1 MCKSKRK
8 THPLFLS
15 APLVSLSPAP
25 FPLFS
30 CFLFSFGKAQV
41 TAGKKPQR
49 IKKSNSKMSHLKYHL
64 MNRLVC
70 ELTMGRAHV
79 LQRIG
84 GSAGAAL
91 PHLMYVGWTSAHL
104 PETFPT
110 SHLPALPSFTVWH
123 VASLSAQQHCGR
135 GLHVH
140 LHLPSLRSSR
150 SPSPSGCGR
159 PLARPAR
166 VSCPASLSADLL
178 LALSH
183 FYYRSPCFSFCKC
196 NATHTC

>member
-1 MCKSKRK
+1 MYKSKRE
-8 THPLFLS
+8 TLTRSFSLP
-15 APLVSLSPAP
+15 PLVSLSPAP
-25 FPLFS
+25 FPRFS
-30 CFLFSFGKAQV
+30 CFLFSFGKSQV

-70 ELTMGRAHV
+70 VLTIGRARV

-91 PHLMYVGWTSAHL
+91 SCLMYTAWISAHL

-135 GLHVH
+135 RLHVH

-150 SPSPSGCGR
+150 SPSLSGCGR
-159 PLARPAR
+159 PLAGTHTAQRAIG
-166 VSCPASLSADLL
+166 CPASLSADLL
-178 LALSH
+178 LAPYTSWLDL
-183 FYYRSPCFSFCKC
+183 
-196 NATHTC
+196 

>member
-1 MCKSKRK
+1 MYKSKRE
-8 THPLFLS
+8 TLTRSFSPP
-15 APLVSLSPAP
+15 PLVSLSPAP

-30 CFLFSFGKAQV
+30 CFLFSFGKSQV

-70 ELTMGRAHV
+70 VLTIGRARV

-91 PHLMYVGWTSAHL
+91 SCLMYTAWISAHL

-123 VASLSAQQHCGR
+123 IASLSAQQHCGR
-135 GLHVH
+135 RLHVH

-159 PLARPAR
+159 PLARTRSAQSTVPQWT
-166 VSCPASLSADLL
+166 VPPPFLLIYSL
-178 LALSH
+178 H
-183 FYYRSPCFSFCKC
+183 RIPPG
-196 NATHTC
+196 